1 MPLIVAG
8 AILLAL
14 WALVA
19 LGFVASPLSRT
30 VIRIRRGEI
39 RVTGADPGAR
49 AREHVAD
56 VIRDAMVMR
65 GFIAISSRR
74 EVTFSRE
81 VPSEMRQ
88 RLRNILLN

>member
-1 MPLIVAG
+1 MPLILATSIV
-8 AILLAL
+8 LLL

-19 LGFVASPLSRT
+19 LGIVASPFSRT

-39 RVTGADPGAR
+39 RVDGADPGAR
-49 AREHVAD
+49 AKEHVAD

-74 EVTFSRE
+74 EVTFSRGVPPE
-81 VPSEMRQ
+81 VRQ
-88 RLRNILLN
+88 RVRNIRLN

>member
-8 AILLAL
+8 AIALLL

-19 LGFVASPLSRT
+19 LGFFASPLSRT

-39 RVTGADPGAR
+39 RVEGAELGAR
-49 AREHVAD
+49 AKEHIAD

-74 EVTFSRE
+74 EVTFSRD
-81 VPSEMRQ
+81 VPSEIRQ